1 MNERAELLP
10 PETETIMIKDMFENK
25 RSISFEVFPPKK
37 DGEFEKAFEIL
48 DKMALLKPDFIS
60 VTYGAGGSR
69 SGRTVEI
76 ASYIQNK
83 LGIDAVAHMTCVG
96 NKKEELLRVADAL
109 KENSVNHILALRG
122 DRPRDMSNEQFA
134 SRDFAHA
141 SDMMN
146 FLKEHTDLHMAGAC
160 YPEKHF
166 ESFSMESDLN
176 NLKKKQDAGAEFF
189 ISQLFFDNDFYYS
202 FLERA
207 EKKGITVPICAGIM
221 PITTA
226 KQIGTTVTLSGST
239 IPKALA
245 DIFATYGD
253 NAEDMRKAGIDF
265 AIRQI
270 RDLQENGVNDIHIY
284 TMNKPKMAAE
294 IMEAIYRQKI
304 VTS

>member
-1 MNERAELLP
+1 M
-10 PETETIMIKDMFENK
+10 ETETIMIKDMFENR

-37 DGEFEKAFEIL
+37 DGEFEKAFEVL
-48 DKMALLKPDFIS
+48 DRMALLKPDFIS

-83 LGIDAVAHMTCVG
+83 LGIDTVAHMTCVG
-96 NKKEELLRVADAL
+96 NKKEQLLQVSEEL
-109 KENSVNHILALRG
+109 KKNNVNHILALRG
-122 DRPRDMSNEQFA
+122 DRPRDMSDEQFE

-141 SDMMN
+141 SDMMS
-146 FLKEHTDLHMAGAC
+146 FLRENTDLHMAGAC

-176 NLKKKQDAGAEFF
+176 NLKRKQDAGAEFL
-189 ISQLFFDNDFYYS
+189 ISQLFFDNDYYYS
-202 FLERA
+202 FLEKA
-207 EKKGITVPICAGIM
+207 GKKGITIPTCAGTM

-226 KQIGTTVTLSGST
+226 KQIGTTVTLSGSA

-245 DIFATYGD
+245 DIFATYGE
-253 NAEDMRKAGIDF
+253 NPEDMRKAGIDY

-294 IMEAIYRQKI
+294 IMEAIYR
-304 VTS
+304 

>member
-1 MNERAELLP
+1 M
-10 PETETIMIKDMFENK
+10 ETETIMIKDMFENR

-37 DGEFEKAFEIL
+37 DGEFEKAFEVL

-83 LGIDAVAHMTCVG
+83 LGIDTVAHMTCVG
-96 NKKEELLRVADAL
+96 NKKEQLLQVSEEL
-109 KENSVNHILALRG
+109 KKHNVNHILALRG
-122 DRPRDMSNEQFA
+122 DRPRDMSDEQFE

-141 SDMMN
+141 SDMMS
-146 FLKEHTDLHMAGAC
+146 FLRENTDLHMAGAC

-176 NLKKKQDAGAEFF
+176 NLKRKQDAGAEFL
-189 ISQLFFDNDFYYS
+189 ISQLFFDNDYYYS
-202 FLERA
+202 FLEKA
-207 EKKGITVPICAGIM
+207 GKKGITIPTCAGIM

-226 KQIGTTVTLSGST
+226 KQIGTTVTLSGSA

-245 DIFATYGD
+245 DIFATYGE
-253 NAEDMRKAGIDF
+253 NPEDMRKAGIDY

-294 IMEAIYRQKI
+294 IMEAIYR
-304 VTS
+304 

>member
-1 MNERAELLP
+1 M
-10 PETETIMIKDMFENK
+10 ETETIMIKDMFEN
-25 RSISFEVFPPKK
+25 RRGISFEVFPPKK
-37 DGEFEKAFEIL
+37 DGEFEKAFEVL
-48 DKMALLKPDFIS
+48 DRMALLKPDFIS

-83 LGIDAVAHMTCVG
+83 LGIDTVAHMTCVG
-96 NKKEELLRVADAL
+96 NKKEQLLQVSEELKKNNVT
-109 KENSVNHILALRG
+109 HILALRG
-122 DRPRDMSNEQFA
+122 DRPRDMSDEQFE

-141 SDMMN
+141 SDMMR
-146 FLKEHTDLHMAGAC
+146 FLKENTDLHMAGAC

-176 NLKKKQDAGAEFF
+176 NLKRKQDAGAEFL
-189 ISQLFFDNDFYYS
+189 ISQLFFDNDYYYS
-202 FLERA
+202 FLEKA
-207 EKKGITVPICAGIM
+207 GKKGITIPICAGIM

-226 KQIGTTVTLSGST
+226 KQIGTTVTLSGSS

-245 DIFATYGD
+245 DIFATYGE
-253 NAEDMRKAGIDF
+253 NPEDMRKAGIDY

-294 IMEAIYRQKI
+294 IMEAVYR
-304 VTS
+304 

>member
-1 MNERAELLP
+1 
-10 PETETIMIKDMFENK
+10 MIQNMFQNK

-37 DGEFEKAFEIL
+37 DGEFETAFEVL
-48 DKMALLKPDFIS
+48 DAMGKLSPDFIS

-69 SGRTVEI
+69 SVKTVEI

-83 LGIDAVAHMTCVG
+83 LGIDAMAHVTCVG
-96 NKKEELLRVADAL
+96 SKKEQLLEVYDAL
-109 KENSVNHILALRG
+109 KKNGVNHVLALRG
-122 DRPRDMSNEQFA
+122 DRPRDMSDEQFA

-141 SDMMN
+141 SDMME
-146 FLKEHTDLHMAGAC
+146 FLKDNTDLHMAGAC

-176 NLKKKQDAGAEFF
+176 NLKKKQEAGAEFF

-207 EKKGITVPICAGIM
+207 AKKGITVPICAGIM
-221 PITTA
+221 PITAA
-226 KQIGTTVTLSGST
+226 KQIGTTITLAGSSV
-239 IPKALA
+239 PKALA
-245 DIFATYGD
+245 DIIATYGENPD
-253 NAEDMRKAGIDF
+253 DMRKAGIDY

-284 TMNKPKMAAE
+284 TMNKPKMAKE
-294 IMEAIYRQKI
+294 IVDSIYR
-304 VTS
+304 